1 MKLAAG
7 RLAPPGPVSADALT
21 FTLVKPAAGP
31 RMMTWVSTVSPRAL
45 DRLMEEAVPGASV
58 FPTLTRPGAT
68 QAGNFD
74 GAAWTPTPL
83 SVTVAGELVA
93 LLVTVTLPVRLCAMV
108 GANATVNV
116 AD

>member
-1 MKLAAG
+1 
-7 RLAPPGPVSADALT
+7 
-21 FTLVKPAAGP
+21 
-31 RMMTWVSTVSPRAL
+31 
-45 DRLMEEAVPGASV
+45 MEEAVPGASV

-93 LLVTVTLPVRLCAMV
+93 LLVTVTLPVRLCAMF
-108 GANATVNV
+108 GANATVTV